1 MDPVVDWIDFA
12 IGAYVTLMFV
22 VVIHC
27 FDEIVRPPD
36 GR

>member
-1 MDPVVDWIDFA
+1 MHWLSFA
-12 IGAYVTLMFV
+12 IGSYVTLMFV

-27 FDEIVRPPD
+27 FDELMRPPS